1 MMSSLLFVSNV
12 ILAFDR
18 LSSSVLLLWVSNGT
32 ISSLLRFN
40 LCRVCFSF
48 SGGVSV
54 SVGFSGG
61 VSFSAGFWGSYRL
74 LSGLKL
80 PPECRSK

>member
-1 MMSSLLFVSNV
+1 MSSLLFVSNV

-18 LSSSVLLLWVSNGT
+18 LSRSVLLLWVSNGT

-40 LCRVCFSF
+40 LCRVCFSL

-54 SVGFSGG
+54 SVGFWGCVFNFGLGG
-61 VSFSAGFWGSYRL
+61 GYRL